1 MTKLHKGISQEE
13 FENGYFYATELKE
26 FAQSL
31 GIKTGSLRKNEI
43 EQHIKSHLF
52 GVDQGELPKNVA
64 NRQASGARDKL
75 AADSFVVNYVSDKA
89 TKAFLREEIAK
100 RDPQLKDKSG
110 QWYWLNDWRKAQIGA
125 NQRITYQD
133 LVDKL
138 FQLMTT
144 PGKLPRIPSTRF
156 NNFITDFLAD
166 PANMSATRADA
177 MAAWETLKV
186 MPTQKTYQAYKQSK
200 G

>member
-1 MTKLHKGISQEE
+1 MTKLYKGISQEE

-52 GVDQGELPKNVA
+52 GVAQGELPKNVA
-64 NRQASGARDKL
+64 NRQTGGARDRL
-75 AADSFVVNYVSDKA
+75 AANSFVVNYVSDKA

-100 RDPQLKDKSG
+100 RAPQLKDKSG
-110 QWYWLNDWRKAQIGA
+110 QWYWLNDWRKGQIGA
-125 NQRITYQD
+125 DQRITYQD

-138 FQLMTT
+138 FELMTT

-166 PANMSATRADA
+166 PVNAGATRADA
-177 MAAWETLKV
+177 MAAWETLKAL
-186 MPTQKTYQAYKQSK
+186 PAQKTYQAYKQSK
-200 G
+200 A